1 MVSSFRSRRCNRRAV
16 GEEEVVEARR
26 LSPSTEIPA
35 VGATVGDF
43 WAWAFSDVLSNTA
56 RGVLAEFLVGS
67 ALGVVDGVRVEW
79 DPFDLHYEGAK
90 IEIKSAAYVQRWFQ
104 KKHSV
109 VEWKGI
115 GEQRAWNAATGTYS
129 EEKKRWADCYVLCL
143 YTERDRDVANAL
155 DVSRWE
161 FYVLSTKRIYRELG
175 TQKSVGLGKISRMTE
190 PVGYGL
196 LKERVDQALNGAG

>member
-1 MVSSFRSRRCNRRAV
+1 M
-16 GEEEVVEARR
+16 
-26 LSPSTEIPA
+26 EIPA

-43 WAWAFSDVLSNTA
+43 WAWGFSDVLSNTA

-67 ALGVVDGVRVEW
+67 ALGVVDGVRMEW
-79 DPFDLHYEGAK
+79 DPFDLLYEGAK

-115 GEQRAWNAATGTYS
+115 GEHSAWDAATGTS
-129 EEKKRWADCYVLCL
+129 SKEVKRWADCYVLCL
-143 YTERDRDVANAL
+143 YTERDRDVSDVL

-161 FYVLSTKRIYRELG
+161 FYVLSTERIYRELG
-175 TQKSVGLGKISRMTE
+175 TQKSAVLSTIRRLTE
-190 PVGYGL
+190 PVGFGL
-196 LKERVDQALNGAG
+196 LKERVDQALNGAGWDEVYSPEFVE

>member
-1 MVSSFRSRRCNRRAV
+1 LVRRAV
-16 GEEEVVEARR
+16 GEEGVVEARR

-79 DPFDLHYEGAK
+79 DSFDLLYEGAK
-90 IEIKSAAYVQRWFQ
+90 IEIKSTAYVQRWFQ
-104 KKHSV
+104 KIHSDIG
-109 VEWKGI
+109 WTI

-129 EEKKRWADCYVLCL
+129 EERKRWADCYVLCP
-143 YTERDRDVANAL
+143 YAERDRDVADAL
-155 DVSRWE
+155 DVSKWE
-161 FYVLSTKRIYRELG
+161 FYILSTERIYRELG
-175 TQKSVGLGKISRMTE
+175 TQKRVGLSKISRMTE

>member
-1 MVSSFRSRRCNRRAV
+1 
-16 GEEEVVEARR
+16 VVEARR
-26 LSPSTEIPA
+26 LSPDTEIPA

-43 WAWAFSDVLSNTA
+43 WAWAYSDVLSNTA

-67 ALGVVDGVRVEW
+67 ALGVVDGVRVAW
-79 DPFDLHYEGAK
+79 DPFDLLYEDAK

-109 VEWKGI
+109 VEWMGI
-115 GEQRAWNAATGTYS
+115 GEQKAWNAATGTYS
-129 EEKKRWADCYVLCL
+129 EEWKRWADCYVLCL
-143 YTERDRDVANAL
+143 YAERDRDVADAL
-155 DVSRWE
+155 DVSKWE
-161 FYVLSTKRIYRELG
+161 FYILSTERIYRELG
-175 TQKSVGLGKISRMTE
+175 TQKRVGLSKISRMTE